1 MSQYNFDEYFRYYI
15 ELVNKT
21 DIISAMQN
29 NKDEVIALYQ
39 SFAQEKGNFAYA
51 DGKWT
56 IKELLAHI
64 IDCERIFCY
73 RALRFAR
80 NDKTDLRG
88 FDHDEY
94 VKYVN
99 VEKRSIS
106 NLLDEFVALRE
117 NSLHLFKSFDE
128 EILTR
133 NGTANNLTID
143 VKSLGYMVS
152 GHCTHHLRVIREKY
166 II

>member
-94 VKYVN
+94 VRYVN

-152 GHCTHHLRVIREKY
+152 GHCTHHLGVLREKY